1 MKKVFRYLLLLIS
14 VFFIGAS
21 LFMLSQQNAQR
32 KLQAEVKEGLA
43 PLQEIQDILFQA
55 KNAEEKE
62 KKVEL
67 INQAREKLRE
77 FGKSFSGRPVGVV
90 RCVIQPKYVL
100 LLHLAG
106 MKEEASAALKE
117 GIQNIET
124 LHDPEVETAIYIN
137 MGECAVE
144 CRDSTSFE
152 LCVQKASERMNAS
165 SNSKWKSEMAK
176 TLENLRILASERM
189 PK

>member
-14 VFFIGAS
+14 LFFIGAS
-21 LFMLSQQNAQR
+21 LFMMNQQKAQR
-32 KLQAEVKEGLA
+32 TLQAEVKEGLA

-55 KNAEEKE
+55 KNAKEKD

-67 INQAREKLRE
+67 IIKAQEKLRE
-77 FGKSFSGRPVGVV
+77 FGKSLSGRPVGVV

-106 MKEEASAALKE
+106 MKEEAAAALKE
-117 GIQNIET
+117 GIQNVET
-124 LHDPEVETAIYIN
+124 LKDPEVETAIYIN
-137 MGECAVE
+137 LGECSVE
-144 CRDSTSFE
+144 CKDSASFE
-152 LCVQKASERMNAS
+152 LCFQKASERMKDS
-165 SNSKWKSEMAK
+165 SNPKWKSEMAK

>member
-14 VFFIGAS
+14 LFFIAAS
-21 LFMLSQQNAQR
+21 LFMMNQQKAQR
-32 KLQAEVKEGLA
+32 TLQAEVKEGTE
-43 PLQEIQDILFQA
+43 PLVEIHDLLFQA
-55 KNAEEKE
+55 RNAKEDE

-67 INQAREKLRE
+67 ILQAQEKLRE
-77 FGKSFSGRPVGVV
+77 FGKSFSERPVGVV

-106 MKEEASAALKE
+106 MKEEAAAALKE

-124 LHDPEVETAIYIN
+124 LHDPEVEAAIYIN
-137 MGECAVE
+137 MAECSVE
-144 CRDSTSFE
+144 CRDSASFE
-152 LCVQKASERMNAS
+152 FCFQKASERMEAS
-165 SNSKWKSEMAK
+165 TNTKWKSDMTK